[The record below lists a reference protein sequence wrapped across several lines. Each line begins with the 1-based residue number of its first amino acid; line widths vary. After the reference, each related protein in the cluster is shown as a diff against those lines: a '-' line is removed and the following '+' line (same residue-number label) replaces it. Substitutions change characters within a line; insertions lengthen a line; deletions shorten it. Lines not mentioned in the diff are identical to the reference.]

1 MNLLLAQPETTT
13 NPGPPNPLL
22 CSAGQLEIIDF
33 NGEKAFKVVVGLPIT
48 IRGMHSP
55 LENPY
60 SWQLGHGDL
69 THFAPYW
76 PLSPPPLAL
85 TGQTTIPTSA
95 LPVNNSDFG
104 ETHGIIKL
112 SSNANATTLSTKK
125 VQVFFNKDEYN
136 IHDNSVPNW
145 FYYWKQIINLKLI
158 SQLLFDPQLE
168 DYGSTDPLNRITK
181 ISQQASENNDETDD
195 DGIHAFFETIEH
207 ENHHNVIWDEIWPN
221 GYDPALD
228 TDNDF
233 YRDYWE
239 DLSSA
244 GIAYGFHSNDNSD
257 EYGNEFGSGY
267 MYEEDNCRNL
277 EHLISSIKT
286 LYDLEDWS
294 YDPNLIYQGKQW
306 K

>member
-1 MNLLLAQPETTT
+1 MP
-13 NPGPPNPLL
+13 
-22 CSAGQLEIIDF
+22 QLF
-33 NGEKAFKVVVGLPIT
+33 
-48 IRGMHSP
+48 
-55 LENPY
+55 
-60 SWQLGHGDL
+60 
-69 THFAPYW
+69 
-76 PLSPPPLAL
+76 
-85 TGQTTIPTSA
+85 
-95 LPVNNSDFG
+95 
-104 ETHGIIKL
+104 
-112 SSNANATTLSTKK
+112 
-125 VQVFFNKDEYN
+125 QVFFNKDEYN